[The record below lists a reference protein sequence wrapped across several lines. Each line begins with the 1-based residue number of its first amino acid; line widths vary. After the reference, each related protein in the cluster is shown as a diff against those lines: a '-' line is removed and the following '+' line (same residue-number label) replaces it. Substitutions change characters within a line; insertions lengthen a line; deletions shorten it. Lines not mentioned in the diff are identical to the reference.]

1 MRHAEGDPLKKL
13 LGVLAKILLSILCV
27 VVLAGLFLVGR
38 WLVRREDPT
47 AFIPDTYTAYL
58 QVPSIRGI
66 YDTWLNLEAVDLVLS
81 RPDLAAYR
89 RVVADVRGLA
99 LTKSPLLRTL
109 LDVHADVILLK
120 DGKLLMVLDLGWRGI
135 ASPLARIVGPVLN
148 VRGFSFLNDSGTPLY
163 RYTTGGTTIH
173 AAFAENVAILSL
185 DASVV
190 KEALERRATG
200 TGLAMRA
207 SRDLLDRIRLRRSD
221 AVRILVDT
229 ASLSTRLLAGS
240 STGDRVLGA
249 VKIPGQSML
258 DVTLSDTSLRLGA
271 QLPLDVAMPE
281 LGKTLATAPAPLGVL
296 RFVPDSAYLLTASS
310 LAPLRGLY
318 QLAADFQ
325 GKDVQDIFTRADAGA
340 RSVLGM
346 GIDQL
351 LFSWVGA
358 ELGAFML
365 PTSADP
371 VFFARISSQESFQRA
386 LTALAG
392 SAVAGKDS
400 SLVIDGSRIDR
411 LTIPWYVGLVLDVL
425 GVNVPEPYFV
435 TRGDYLFASLDATN
449 LSAVLK
455 AADTGSNIAAGN
467 LYASLSRG
475 IPSDPTF
482 MVWYDI
488 TRTEPFFIKGAGIF
502 ADILRLYTSGIA
514 AVRATP
520 TELQVSLSAAR
531 VVGGGARLAAGF
543 PLAPEKGVGQDL
555 LAFRFADSR
564 AARLSWVKAKSLLVL
579 ADAGGTPIA
588 QAQLDPDTRLVP
600 EQNADG
606 ALAALWAV
614 SPSGTIWRFGPALI
628 PQAPF
633 PVASGIVSTMPP
645 IVIGGSLAL
654 FSRNDA
660 AIVLIGADGARRL
673 LAQHLDAPLLAAP
686 DVVGARMAFYP
697 KSFDAHV
704 HLTDLD
710 GTEEPGW
717 PVAASGISFCSPR
730 IVATGDSVDVF
741 FLTQAGVL
749 HGWDATGMPLPAFPL
764 NLPGVYY
771 ANPEILSAGG
781 RPVLAILAQDG
792 TLSLVGM
799 DGSIL
804 RQVRA
809 PDVDGKTAR
818 IFIGDVNH
826 DGGNEILLYGS
837 GAFIAGYD
845 AALRPLPGYPLKGV
859 TRPQLVDLD
868 QDGTPELVTA
878 GIDGKIYAYAMTRMQ
893 Q

>member
-1 MRHAEGDPLKKL
+1 MHHAGEGPLKKF
-13 LGVLAKILLSILCV
+13 LGVLARILLALLSV

-38 WLVRREDPT
+38 WLIRREDPT
-47 AFIPDTYTAYL
+47 AFIPDSYTAYL

-66 YDTWLNLEAVDLVLS
+66 YDTWLNLEAADLVLS
-81 RPDLAAYR
+81 RPELAAYR
-89 RVVADVRGLA
+89 RAVADVRGLA

-109 LDVHADVILLK
+109 LDVHADVLLLK
-120 DGKLLMVLDLGWRGI
+120 DGKLLAVLDLGWRGI

-148 VRGFSFLNDSGTPLY
+148 VRGFSFVNDAGTPLY
-163 RYTTGGTTIH
+163 TYTTGGTTIH
-173 AAFAENVAILSL
+173 AAFVENVAILSL
-185 DASVV
+185 DAGVV
-190 KEALERRATG
+190 KDALERRATG

-221 AVRILVDT
+221 AIRVLVDT
-229 ASLSTRLLAGS
+229 AGLSTSLLAG
-240 STGDRVLGA
+240 TPVGDRVLGA
-249 VKIPGQSML
+249 VKIPGQSMV
-258 DVTLSDTSLRLGA
+258 DVTMSDTSLHLGA
-271 QLPLDVAMPE
+271 RLPLEVSMPE

-296 RFVPDSAYLLTASS
+296 RFVPSSAYLLTVSS
-310 LAPLRGLY
+310 LAPLKGLY

-325 GKDVQDIFTRADAGA
+325 GKDVQDVFARADAGA

-365 PTSADP
+365 PTSTDP

-392 SAVAGKDS
+392 SAVAGADS

-411 LTIPWYVGLVLDVL
+411 LTIPWYVGLILDVL
-425 GVNVPEPYFV
+425 GANVPQPYFV

-449 LSAVLK
+449 LSAVMK
-455 AADTGSNIAAGN
+455 AADTGSNIAAGS
-467 LYASLSRG
+467 LYASVSRG
-475 IPSDPTF
+475 IPSDSTF
-482 MVWYDI
+482 LVWYDI
-488 TRTEPFFIKGAGIF
+488 TRTEPFFIKGAGMF
-502 ADILRLYTSGIA
+502 ADILRLYTSGMA

-531 VVGGGARLAAGF
+531 VASGGARLAAGF
-543 PLAPEKGVGQDL
+543 PLSPEKGVGQDL
-555 LAFRFADSR
+555 LAFRFADYR
-564 AARLSWVKAKSLLVL
+564 AARLAWLKAPNLLVL
-579 ADAGGTPIA
+579 ADAGGAPIA

-600 EQNADG
+600 EPAADG
-606 ALAALWAV
+606 AVAALWAV
-614 SPSGTIWRFGPALI
+614 SPAGTVWRFGPALV

-633 PVASGIVSTMPP
+633 PLASGIASTMPP
-645 IVIGGSLAL
+645 VMVGASLAL
-654 FSRNDA
+654 FSRTDA
-660 AIVLIGADGARRL
+660 GIVLIGPDGSRRL

-686 DVVGARMAFYP
+686 DIVGGRMAFYP

-730 IVATGDSVDVF
+730 IVATGDSLDVF
-741 FLTQAGVL
+741 FLTQAGAL
-749 HGWDATGMPLPAFPL
+749 DGWDATGAPLPSFPL
-764 NLPGVYY
+764 SLPGVYY
-771 ANPEILSAGG
+771 ANPEVVSVDGKSC
-781 RPVLAILAQDG
+781 LAILAQDG
-792 TLSLVGM
+792 TLSLVGT
-799 DGSIL
+799 DGSVL
-804 RQVRA
+804 RQVKV

-818 IFIGDVNH
+818 IFIGDVKH
-826 DGGNEILLYGS
+826 DGGNEMLLYGS

-845 AALRPLPGYPLKGV
+845 TALRPLPGFPLKGV

-868 QDGTPELVTA
+868 QDGMQELVTA
-878 GIDGKIYAYAMTRMQ
+878 GIDGKIYAYAMTRTRQ
-893 Q
+893 